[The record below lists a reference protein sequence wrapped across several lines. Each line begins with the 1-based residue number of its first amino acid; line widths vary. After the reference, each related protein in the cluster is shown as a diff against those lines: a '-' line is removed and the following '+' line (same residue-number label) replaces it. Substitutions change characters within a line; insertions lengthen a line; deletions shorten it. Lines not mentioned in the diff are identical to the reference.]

1 MSDSACWGQTEGE
14 AKHFSGHKCPPD
26 FVVVKRGRSTDE
38 NLWDKDV
45 RDVPLWMVDENIRKF
60 VDFRI

>member
-38 NLWDKDV
+38 KLWDKDV
-45 RDVPLWMVDENIRKF
+45 RDGPLWMVDENI
-60 VDFRI
+60 